1 MIMMKNILILV
12 GLLLFSNFAFSQS
25 TILINDADL
34 DTLSPLDCNANA
46 GPDANFF
53 DTGGSGANY
62 SDNENDTIVVCP
74 DYAGGT
80 TKLSISF
87 GVNAGLLFDV
97 HQSDTIFIYDGIGV
111 NAPLLGAHNS
121 NTDPAGF
128 THLSTFQNNTTGCL
142 TVRFKSDTSLTGT
155 GWDANIS
162 CLQLPQPFTPHMEAY
177 VNGLGVNA
185 LNPVDTGYVDVCFG
199 DSILFVASDE
209 FTYSLENTGVGY
221 SQNSS
226 NVTYKWNFS
235 DGSSALGDSVWF
247 TPPARSGYLATLKIT
262 DQFPQSQSIISK
274 VRVSTIPSF
283 SGIINNRDSICFGD
297 TTVIIGGV
305 TVTDTVGVNT
315 TSAGFQL
322 GGTFA
327 GLVYLPDGSGSNYT
341 DTINISGFLP
351 GQTLANASDLEQL
364 CLTMEHSYLGDLEMT
379 LTCPNGTSINI
390 FNSYT
395 GNGLAPGGF
404 GGGGTYLGNAYDMNL
419 GNPGVG
425 MEYCW
430 SSAYNT
436 WGDFATEHGNGNTVP
451 VTTPSNGNAMNPNG
465 IYLPEDSFLDF
476 AGCPLNGNWFITVR
490 DNLGTD
496 DGYIFEWGILFDP
509 TINPNNET
517 YTTSIAAEGW
527 VNDPSIISGQNDTAI
542 VVQPPTTG
550 VYNYTYAVTDNY
562 GCDYDTTV
570 AIYVL
575 PTPEVRT
582 DTTACNNQ
590 FQITGTSSYLNQ
602 GFWIGYGP
610 GTVNFSPNNTNLN
623 PLVNVTTEGLYT
635 LYYTDNQCNLTD
647 SFDIIFAPSPVIQS
661 DTTICIQDYQVAGTS
676 SYNGGQW
683 TYNGPG
689 TATFL
694 PNDTTA
700 NPQIVVDSEGLYTLT
715 YTDNQCAIANSF
727 LLNVVQT
734 PTVPLNDTSCVNQF
748 QFVGTSSYDGGQWTY
763 SGPGTVTFT
772 VSDSVENPL
781 IEVDQKGLYQ
791 FTFTDN
797 QCAKDS
803 TFEVYFPQYVSS
815 NLSDLTFCIGGEETI
830 DATSFVTEATYL
842 WNTGSTNPAIMVQDS
857 GIYYVEI
864 TGFCNSVEDTAM
876 VVLNDC
882 TLSGVN
888 VVTPNGDGFNDFLV
902 FPNLNY
908 YPESSLVIF
917 NRWGNKIYET
927 NNYKNDWGGSDQ
939 SDGTYFYVLV
949 PDGANVDA
957 QLIKGTFTL
966 LK

>member
-1 MIMMKNILILV
+1 MKNLFLGILYILSV
-12 GLLLFSNFAFSQS
+12 TLYSQS
-25 TILINDADL
+25 TILISDSDL
-34 DTLSPLDCNANA
+34 DLLNPLDCNANS
-46 GPDANFF
+46 GPIANFF
-53 DTGGSGANY
+53 DTGNNSANY

-74 DYAGGT
+74 DYAGST
-80 TKLSISF
+80 TKLSASF
-87 GVNAGLLFDV
+87 GISAGLLFDV
-97 HQSDTIFIYDGIGV
+97 DASDTIFVYDGIGV
-111 NAPLLGAHNS
+111 NAPLLGKHNS
-121 NTDPAGF
+121 STDPLGF
-128 THLSTFQNNTTGCL
+128 NYIASFENNATGCL
-142 TVRFKSDTSLTGT
+142 TFRFKSDLAVTGT
-155 GWDANIS
+155 GWDANLS
-162 CLQLPQPFTPHMEAY
+162 CIQLPQPFTPHMEAF
-177 VNGLGVNA
+177 VNGAGANA
-185 LNPVDTGYVDVCFG
+185 LNPSDTGYVDVCFG
-199 DSILFVASDE
+199 DSILFVAGDQ
-209 FTYSLENTGVGY
+209 FPYSLENTGLGY

-226 NVTYKWNFS
+226 NVTYKWSFS
-235 DGSSALGDSVWF
+235 DGTTALGDSVWF

-305 TVTDTVGVNT
+305 TATDTVGVDPSEAN
-315 TSAGFQL
+315 FQL

-327 GLVYLPDGSGSNYT
+327 GLVYLPDGSGINYT

-351 GQTLANASDLEQL
+351 GQTLTSVSDLEQL
-364 CLTMEHSYLGDLEMT
+364 CLNMEHSYLGDLEMT
-379 LTCPNGTSINI
+379 LTCPNGTAISI
-390 FNSYT
+390 FNSYSP
-395 GNGLAPGGF
+395 GIIPGGF
-404 GGGGTYLGNAYDMNL
+404 NGGGTFLGNAFDANI
-419 GNPGVG
+419 GTPGVG

-430 SSAYNT
+430 SSTYNT
-436 WGDFATEHGNGNTVP
+436 WGDFPTEFGNNNFVNVTNP
-451 VTTPSNGNAMNPNG
+451 VNGNAMNPNG

-476 AGCPLNGNWFITVR
+476 AGCPLNGNWYITVR
-490 DNLGTD
+490 DNIGTD
-496 DGYIFEWGILFDP
+496 DGFIFEWGILFDP

-517 YTTSIAAEGW
+517 YTTSIVDEGW
-527 VNDPSIISGQNDTAI
+527 LSDPSIISGENDTAI

-550 VYNYTYAVTDNY
+550 IYNYTYAVTDNY

-570 AIYVL
+570 SVYVL
-575 PTPEVRT
+575 PTPELRT

-602 GFWIGYGP
+602 GFWTGSGP

-623 PLVNVTTEGLYT
+623 PLVNVTAEGSYT
-635 LYYTDNQCNLTD
+635 LYYTDDQCSLTD

-676 SYNGGQW
+676 SYDGGQW

-694 PNDTTA
+694 PNDTTS
-700 NPQIVVDSEGLYTLT
+700 NPQVMVDSEGLYTLT

-734 PTVPLNDTSCVNQF
+734 PSVPLSDTSCVNQF

-772 VSDSVENPL
+772 TSESVENPL
-781 IEVDQKGLYQ
+781 VEVDKKGLYE

-803 TFEVYFPQYVSS
+803 TFEVYFPQYVVS
-815 NLSDLTFCIGGEETI
+815 NLVDLTFCFGSEETF
-830 DATSFVTEATYL
+830 DVSTSVAEASFL
-842 WNTGSTNPAIMVQDS
+842 WSTGSTAPSITVQDS

-864 TGFCNSVEDTAM
+864 TGLCNSVEDSAM
-876 VVLNDC
+876 VTLNDC

-888 VVTPNGDGFNDFLV
+888 VITPNGDGFNDFLV

-927 NNYKNDWGGSDQ
+927 DNYKNDWDGSDQ

-949 PDGANVDA
+949 PDGASVDA
-957 QLIKGTFTL
+957 KLIKGTFTL